1 MTTKMI
7 NESSIK
13 FFYNDDPK
21 NFWGFKRENINH
33 HVKHEHT
40 EKELHLMM
48 SIPLTLEEVL
58 IVNQTYEIDK
68 EMLKDIFHWFRNN
81 GYLSE

>member
-1 MTTKMI
+1 MI

-21 NFWGFKRENINH
+21 YFWGFKRENIH
-33 HVKHEHT
+33 RHVKSEHA
-40 EKELHLMM
+40 EKELHLTM
-48 SIPLTLEEVL
+48 SIPLTLEEIL
-58 IVNQTYEIDK
+58 IVNQSYEIDK
-68 EMLKDIFHWFRNN
+68 EMLKDMFHWFRDN